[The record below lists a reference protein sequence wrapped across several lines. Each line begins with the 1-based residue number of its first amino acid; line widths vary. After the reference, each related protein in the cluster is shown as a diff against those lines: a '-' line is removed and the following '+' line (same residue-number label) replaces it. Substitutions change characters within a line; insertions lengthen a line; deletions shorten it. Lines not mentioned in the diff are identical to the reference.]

1 MKSLKV
7 IFFGTPEFAK
17 TSLEAIHQSQHEVVG
32 VVTVADKASGRG
44 QKINQSAVKVFAVEN
59 TLPVFQDRKSVV

>member
-7 IFFGTPEFAK
+7 VFFGTPEFAK
-17 TSLEAIHQSQHEVVG
+17 TSLEAIHQSQHQIVG

-44 QKINQSAVKVFAVEN
+44 QRIHE
-59 TLPVFQDRKSVV
+59 